1 VIVLSKV
8 KLPGV
13 RLKEEGPQFEGR
25 TQLESELDRDHNR
38 NWMGVRQ
45 GFQNYSEWVSVL
57 IKL

>member
-25 TQLESELDRDHNR
+25 TRLESELDRDHNR
-38 NWMGVRQ
+38 NWVGSVRAFRNILS
-45 GFQNYSEWVSVL
+45 GCLF
-57 IKL
+57 